1 MSQSNI
7 SLAQQ
12 AIDMDVAYVDAE
24 EEWKDSY
31 TICQKQLVSQTV
43 LRWCKKNWATFVLI
57 ELYDE
62 PESIIEL
69 DNWVDVEKYQEEW
82 KDRITV
88 WRNRF
93 NEVHS
98 SV

>member
-24 EEWKDSY
+24 KEWK
-31 TICQKQLVSQTV
+31 V
-43 LRWCKKNWATFVLI
+43 
-57 ELYDE
+57 
-62 PESIIEL
+62 
-69 DNWVDVEKYQEEW
+69 
-82 KDRITV
+82 RITV